1 MEIVIKV
8 QIGLGLGKLMALHN
22 FQVLKSYRQNF
33 RFANHFLPLDPD
45 SSRPINV
52 TECNKFKWSVCN
64 ILKLEQFQTN
74 NLLLNSS
81 ECDTQLYI

>member
-1 MEIVIKV
+1 MEILIID
-8 QIGLGLGKLMALHN
+8 QIGLGLGKLMVLHN
-22 FQVLKSYRQNF
+22 CQVLKSYIQNF
-33 RFANHFLPLDPD
+33 RDVNHFLPLYPD

-52 TECNKFKWSVCN
+52 TEHSKFKWSVCN

-81 ECDTQLYI
+81 ECDTHMRI